1 MLDVRRLR
9 VLKEVADQGSF
20 SAAADALSY
29 TQSAVSQQIAAL
41 EREAGT
47 QLVQRGARGVRLTE
61 AGESLVAHS
70 EAIICRLAAAEAD
83 LEAIAGLRG
92 GRLRLASFPT
102 AGATL
107 VPLAIA
113 EFSRLHPAVEL
124 SLIEAEPEDALPRL
138 KAGELDI
145 ALAFKYHTLPRS
157 AYATLMEGVETVH
170 LLDDRMSVALPSG
183 HRLAHKTRLTL
194 AELSGERWIQG
205 DPQGLCGAMHVAA
218 CELAGFEPH
227 VAFQSDDY
235 NVVQGLVAA
244 GVAISLIPE
253 LALTNLRED
262 IVIRPLP
269 KRETPVRGVVAATLA
284 SGSRSP
290 ATAAMLETLERAAK
304 AYLAAASPFEA
315 AQQDRQPSAAARAP
329 AVRGGLSRQQSAA
342 G

>member
-9 VLKEVADQGSF
+9 VLKEVAEQGSF

-47 QLVQRGARGVRLTE
+47 PLVQRGARGVKLTE
-61 AGESLVAHS
+61 AGTALVTHF
-70 EAIICRLAAAEAD
+70 EAINARLQAAEAE

-113 EFSRLHPAVEL
+113 EFSKLHPGVEL
-124 SLIEAEPEDALPRL
+124 SLIEAEPEDALPQL

-145 ALAFKYHTLPRS
+145 ALAFKYGTLPRS
-157 AYATLMEGVETVH
+157 AYATLMEGVDSVH
-170 LLDDRMSVALPSG
+170 LLDDPMFVALPPD
-183 HRLAHKTRLTL
+183 HRLARKPRLSLGDL
-194 AELSGERWIQG
+194 AGERWIQG
-205 DPQGLCGAMHVAA
+205 DPGGLCGAMHLAA
-218 CELAGFEPH
+218 CELAGFEPQ
-227 VAFQSDDY
+227 VTFQSDDY

-253 LALTNLRED
+253 LALSNLRED
-262 IVIRPLP
+262 VVIRSLP
-269 KRETPVRGVVAATLA
+269 QRERPVRRVVAATLA
-284 SGSRSP
+284 GTASTP
-290 ATAAMLETLERAAK
+290 ATAAMLEVLKTAAEE
-304 AYLAAASPFEA
+304 YTSRRLPAAVAS
-315 AQQDRQPSAAARAP
+315 
-329 AVRGGLSRQQSAA
+329 
-342 G
+342 